1 MMAAEPVSYQRDF
14 FRLSYPMG
22 WSVRET
28 PLGLTEF
35 RPADAAGGSSAPY
48 PSGIALITI
57 AETGMALEPL
67 LRTGLY
73 FITRDLRSPAIERL
87 GEQRAPGDDGDD
99 DDGDGLSWYRLLV
112 RGRAASMQP
121 HGAGEAPSSLD
132 VVKRVALSR
141 PGPGVLVLA
150 LYGPSSGIDVLGAV
164 FESLLR
170 SVRIVR

>member
-1 MMAAEPVSYQRDF
+1 MTAAEPVSYERDF
-14 FRLSYPMG
+14 FRLSYPTG

-35 RPADAAGGSSAPY
+35 RPSGAAGGSGAPY

-73 FITRDLRSPAIERL
+73 FITRDLRSPTIERL
-87 GEQRAPGDDGDD
+87 GEQRAPGDDGA
-99 DDGDGLSWYRLLV
+99 GDGLSWYRLLV

-121 HGAGEAPSSLD
+121 HGEASSSLD

-150 LYGPSSGIDVLGAV
+150 LYGPSSGIDALGAV

>member
-1 MMAAEPVSYQRDF
+1 MAAELVPYGRDF
-14 FRLSYPMG
+14 FRLSYPAG

-35 RPADAAGGSSAPY
+35 RPSGAVGGSSPSY

-57 AETGMALEPL
+57 AETGMPLEPL

-73 FITRDLRSPAIERL
+73 FITRDLRSPAIARL
-87 GEQRAPGDDGDD
+87 GEHHAPGD

-112 RGRAASMQP
+112 RGRAASTQP
-121 HGAGEAPSSLD
+121 HGDGAAAAPPD
-132 VVKRVALSR
+132 VVKHVALSR

-150 LYGPSSGIDVLGAV
+150 LYGPSSGIDALGDV
-164 FESLLR
+164 FEALLH